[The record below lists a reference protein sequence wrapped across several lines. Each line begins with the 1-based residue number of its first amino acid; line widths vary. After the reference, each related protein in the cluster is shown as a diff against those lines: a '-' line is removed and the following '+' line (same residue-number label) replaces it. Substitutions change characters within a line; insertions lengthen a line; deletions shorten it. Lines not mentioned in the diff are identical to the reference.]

1 MKIYFLLL
9 LLLIFAKSSY
19 GQFVG
24 TPYIFKKPI
33 GFPTLSTTA
42 ASSITAT
49 TALSGGTI
57 SADGGATVTARGVVW
72 STSTGPD
79 ISLATKTSDGTGTST
94 FTSSLTGLTGNSTY
108 YVRAYATNSAGT
120 AYGAEVS
127 FITLL
132 AIGDSHQGGII
143 FYLDGNG
150 GGLVVATSDQSVGAQ
165 WGCKGTA
172 ITGADGQVVGT
183 GAQNTIDIV
192 AECTTSNIA
201 ADICANLTLESYT
214 DWFLPSLDEL
224 VLSNNTIRVQ
234 AGFADAF
241 YWSSTENSENS
252 AKVFLMRDGAG
263 IVIHQ
268 KMIQLKSA
276 VSALFKYL
284 LLLSGPGLDVYVPD
298 DGHNAKRIRL
308 DSTLK

>member
-49 TALSGGTI
+49 TAFSGGTI
-57 SADGGATVTARGVVW
+57 SVDGGAAVTARGVVW

-79 ISLATKTSDGTGTST
+79 ISLATKTTDGTGTGT

-132 AIGDSHQGGII
+132 AIGDSHQGGIVAYI
-143 FYLDGNG
+143 FETSDAGYVAGEVH
-150 GGLVVATSDQSVGAQ
+150 GLIAATSNQSTGIRWSNGSNITTGAT
-165 WGCKGTA
+165 GTA
-172 ITGADGQVVGT
+172 IGT
-183 GAQNTIDIV
+183 GLANTNAIITAQGGT
-192 AECTTSNIA
+192 AGSYAYA
-201 ADICANLTLESYT
+201 AGICADYSVTEAGVIYD
-214 DWFLPSLDEL
+214 DWYLPSIDEL
-224 VLSNNTIRVQ
+224 IQLHINRV
-234 AGFADAF
+234 AIGDNFSTAT
-241 YWSSTENSENS
+241 YWSSKEHTSGLAWVKSFNNDSFGNPI
-252 AKVFLMRDGAG
+252 MTIGATD
-263 IVIHQ
+263 
-268 KMIQLKSA
+268 KATTYA
-276 VSALFKYL
+276 VRAVRSF
-284 LLLSGPGLDVYVPD
+284 
-298 DGHNAKRIRL
+298 
-308 DSTLK
+308 